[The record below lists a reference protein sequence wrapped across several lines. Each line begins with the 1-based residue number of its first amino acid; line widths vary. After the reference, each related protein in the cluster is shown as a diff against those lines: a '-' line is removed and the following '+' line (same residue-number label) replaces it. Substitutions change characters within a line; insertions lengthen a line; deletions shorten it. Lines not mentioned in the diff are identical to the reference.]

1 MSVTVGA
8 INYNNQDFIER
19 ACRSALDQGAE
30 VIVADDAST
39 DDSLEVIRDLPVHII
54 TNDFNSGNAMRGWND
69 VIAEASG
76 DWVVFL
82 SSDDE
87 LAPGAVERIEAASG
101 DWVYGDLLL
110 VDADGKPLDEW
121 VYSGWPT
128 EPLTALGRCLNTHS
142 IPVTMFAAFR
152 TEWLRENCL
161 EARGFDDI
169 TFASDTSTCIRW
181 LRAWPRIRRIPEVL
195 FHYRQHAG
203 QESHAM
209 NAERD
214 KLAPA
219 IESLYAELFDA
230 RSIEILRG
238 IR

>member
-1 MSVTVGA
+1 MSVTVGV
-8 INYNNQDFIER
+8 INYNNQAFIER

-121 VYSGWPT
+121 VYTGWPT
-128 EPLTALGRCLNTHS
+128 EPLRALARCLHTHS

-152 TEWLRENCL
+152 TEWLRENRL
-161 EARGFDDI
+161 EAIGFPGYRL
-169 TFASDTSTCIRW
+169 AADTSACIRW
-181 LRAWPRIRRIPEVL
+181 LMAWPRIRYIPHVM
-195 FHYRQHAG
+195 FHYRQHPG
-203 QESHAM
+203 QETHAI
-209 NAERD
+209 NADRE
-214 KLAPA
+214 LLGEA
-219 IESLYAELFDA
+219 IEVLYAELFDHRTIDVL
-230 RSIEILRG
+230 RSLR
-238 IR
+238 